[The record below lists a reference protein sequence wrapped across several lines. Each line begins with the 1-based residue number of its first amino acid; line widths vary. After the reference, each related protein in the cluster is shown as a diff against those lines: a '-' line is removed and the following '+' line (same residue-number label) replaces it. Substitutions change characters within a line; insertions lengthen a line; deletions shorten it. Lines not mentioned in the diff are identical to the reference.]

1 MNYFDLLKV
10 AAETEVTV
18 TAEQCIAAELN
29 TRLQSQSSLWFQLR
43 SGRVSASK
51 LKAVCHTDPA
61 MPALSLIMSICHP
74 ELYRFKNTATAY
86 GCEHEKNGREP
97 IIWLLSPLR
106 Q

>member
-1 MNYFDLLKV
+1 MLTTTLFDNEKLNMNYFDLLKV

-29 TRLQSQSSLWFQLR
+29 TRLLSQSSLWFQLR

-74 ELYRFKNTATAY
+74 
-86 GCEHEKNGREP
+86 
-97 IIWLLSPLR
+97 
-106 Q
+106 